1 MPACVFSPGRHS
13 GMLRVMIETATG
25 GAMKTIMTAVLWL
38 VLLASAPTILA
49 GTLGEIRE
57 TGELRLAYRMEAPP
71 FSSKAP
77 NALVPEGFTIDIC
90 RTVARYIQTHLG
102 LAEMKITWV
111 KVNADDRI
119 RAIEDGR
126 AHLECGITSVT
137 LSRQEH
143 VDFSNLFYATGASLM
158 VLNSSDIHSIDD
170 LGNRRVSVVRGTT
183 TEKVLRDA
191 LKERGINAR
200 VVLVPNHADALK
212 RLVSKNTEAHC
223 ADQTT
228 LFGIGF
234 KSQGE
239 QRLVITEDMLS
250 FEPYALPLPRNDAD
264 FRLVVNRS
272 LSNLYQ
278 RGDVGRFWEK
288 HFGVHGVRPTQM
300 LLTLYRLNS
309 FSE

>member
-1 MPACVFSPGRHS
+1 
-13 GMLRVMIETATG
+13 
-25 GAMKTIMTAVLWL
+25 MKSVLAAILSMTF
-38 VLLASAPTILA
+38 LAPWNVALA
-49 GTLGEIRE
+49 GTLDEIRE
-57 TGELRLAYRMEAPP
+57 SGELRLAYRTEAPP

-77 NALVPEGFTIDIC
+77 DALVPEGFTIDIC
-90 RTVARYIQTHLG
+90 RTIARDIQAHLG
-102 LAEMKITWV
+102 LKDMKVTWV
-111 KVNADDRI
+111 KVGAEDRI
-119 RAIEDGR
+119 RAIEEGR
-126 AHLECGITSVT
+126 AHMECGITSVT

-158 VLNSSDIHSIDD
+158 ILNSSDIRTIDD
-170 LGNRRVSVVRGTT
+170 LGNRRVSVVAGTT

-212 RLVSKNTEAHC
+212 RLVRKNTDAHC
-223 ADQTT
+223 ADQAT

-234 KSQGE
+234 KSKGE

-264 FRLVVNRS
+264 FRLVVNRA

-309 FSE
+309 FAE